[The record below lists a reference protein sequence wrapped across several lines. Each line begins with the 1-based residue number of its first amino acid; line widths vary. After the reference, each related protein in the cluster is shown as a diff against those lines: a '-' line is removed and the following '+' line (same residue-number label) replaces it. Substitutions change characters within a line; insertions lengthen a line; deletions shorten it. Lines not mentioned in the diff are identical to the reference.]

1 MYDGFFSEFGLPKQ
15 LHSDLGKNFESKLL
29 HELCLLAGVNK
40 SHTTPFHPQS
50 DEQTERMNRTLLQML
65 RTTADENPGTW
76 PQRLATLMAAYRMIV
91 HKTTGLTPNK
101 HGNAGTGSHD
111 SSGINCSSARGTVY
125 YFGAVRQKST
135 RYSTR
140 RSSSCSRCDHVVCED
155 AKIVLRQA
163 CARCDIRCRPT
174 CLVVLAEATGSAA
187 FS

>member
-1 MYDGFFSEFGLPKQ
+1 MVSFRSSVCP
-15 LHSDLGKNFESKLL
+15 SDLGKNFESKLF

-50 DEQTERMNRTLLQML
+50 DEQTKRMNRTLLQML

-111 SSGINCSSARGTVY
+111 ASGINCSSARGTVY
-125 YFGAVRQKST
+125 YFGAVRQNLRDTLRDAHRRVRDATMSSARTQKSYYGK
-135 RYSTR
+135 RAR
-140 RSSSCSRCDHVVCED
+140 VVTFD
-155 AKIVLRQA
+155 VGQLVWLFWPRPPVRQ
-163 CARCDIRCRPT
+163 RFRKLQR
-174 CLVVLAEATGSAA
+174 L
-187 FS
+187 